1 MASYVNVNIRM
12 DADLKNE
19 FEAYFKSA
27 NLSMTR
33 AFNLFAREVVREKKL
48 PFEVVGKDAGTG
60 RESRRKEAAQSMFRT
75 YTAVGEMMK
84 ETD

>member
-12 DADLKNE
+12 DAELKNE
-19 FEAYFKSA
+19 FEACCKSA

-33 AFNLFAREVVREKKL
+33 AFNLFAREVVRGKKI
-48 PFEVVGKDAGTG
+48 PFDVAGKDAGTG
-60 RESRRKEAAQSMFRT
+60 RGSRRKEAAQSMFRT
-75 YTAVGEMMK
+75 YAAVGEMMK